1 MSAAEVAFWTSLG
14 VVTYALIIYP
24 LIAGL
29 LAIGFRLPATRS
41 FDFMPHV
48 SFLIAA
54 YNEAAV
60 IRTKIEQTL
69 ALDYP
74 PDLREII
81 VASDGSTDGTDEI
94 VRSFA
99 DRGVRL
105 YRSSARLGK
114 THAVNGAV
122 ATAKG
127 DIIIFSDATGVFGAN
142 AIREL
147 VSHFS
152 DPTVGCVG
160 GRVVYRY
167 GDDAT
172 SKGFSLYQRFA
183 VAVRRAESAWGSETS
198 VSGSIH
204 AMRRKLYRAAD
215 PAFSLD
221 VINPVHT
228 VAAGQRVLY
237 ERDAVSLEESR
248 RHPRDEFRARVRI
261 AVRGTSMVPYIVR
274 ILLRPPRPAY
284 LFQMISHKF
293 FRWWLW
299 LFLVILL
306 ASNAVLAPRGGL
318 YLWTFVIQAG
328 GYASGTIALLSAA
341 GGVRLPGLSTLGLFV
356 LGNAAMA
363 VGAIKALFGQRMP
376 RWEPAR

>member
-1 MSAAEVAFWTSLG
+1 QPIRPRRDGRIQCAPVRAARGRAFPDQAPHRNPDSLPALDESHADLHASNMSAAEVAFWTSLG

-152 DPTVGCVG
+152 DPT
-160 GRVVYRY
+160 
-167 GDDAT
+167 
-172 SKGFSLYQRFA
+172 
-183 VAVRRAESAWGSETS
+183 
-198 VSGSIH
+198 
-204 AMRRKLYRAAD
+204 
-215 PAFSLD
+215 
-221 VINPVHT
+221 
-228 VAAGQRVLY
+228 
-237 ERDAVSLEESR
+237 
-248 RHPRDEFRARVRI
+248 
-261 AVRGTSMVPYIVR
+261 
-274 ILLRPPRPAY
+274 
-284 LFQMISHKF
+284 
-293 FRWWLW
+293 
-299 LFLVILL
+299 
-306 ASNAVLAPRGGL
+306 
-318 YLWTFVIQAG
+318 
-328 GYASGTIALLSAA
+328 
-341 GGVRLPGLSTLGLFV
+341 
-356 LGNAAMA
+356 
-363 VGAIKALFGQRMP
+363 
-376 RWEPAR
+376 